1 MADEKLT
8 LTLEGQAAEKLARLA
23 AESGH
28 PPAVYA
34 ALMIED
40 YFEREMAE
48 IGALKAAVKS
58 ADEGN
63 LVPHEE
69 VVRRLRAAIDRAS
82 QDAAE

>member
-1 MADEKLT
+1 MANEKLT
-8 LTLEGQAAEKLARLA
+8 VTLEGKAASKLAALA

-28 PPAVYA
+28 SPAVYA

-58 ADEGN
+58 ADAGN

-69 VVRRLRAAIDRAS
+69 VVARGRAIIEAS
-82 QDAAE
+82 KRKKAS

>member
-8 LTLEGQAAEKLARLA
+8 LTLEGKAADKLAALA

-28 PPAVYA
+28 SPAVYA

-63 LVPHEE
+63 LVPHDE
-69 VVRRLRAAIDRAS
+69 VVRRLRAAIDRAG